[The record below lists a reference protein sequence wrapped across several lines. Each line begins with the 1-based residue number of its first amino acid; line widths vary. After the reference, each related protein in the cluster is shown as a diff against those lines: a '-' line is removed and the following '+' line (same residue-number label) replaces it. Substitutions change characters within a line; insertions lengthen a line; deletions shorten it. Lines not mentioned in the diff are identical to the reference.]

1 MATARDTRSDARV
14 KPGRRPNPALER
26 SLRAIKAVV
35 FDFDGVFTDN
45 RVLVME
51 DGREAVSCSRADGLG
66 LSRLRSIGIEMAII
80 STETNAVVSMRAN
93 KLKLQCFQAVEDKGA
108 CLRAFA
114 AKRGLAP
121 REVAFVG
128 NDINDA
134 DCLRFAGLPVIV
146 QDAEEEVIP
155 LARLRLTH
163 KGGLGAVREL
173 CDMLWRA
180 QGDGEIAGRR
190 SGAGRRIASRKGRGG
205 P

>member
-1 MATARDTRSDARV
+1 MAT
-14 KPGRRPNPALER
+14 RRNTAKSRKQLDLSLKQ

-66 LSRLRSIGIEMAII
+66 LARLRSIGIVLAII
-80 STETNAVVSMRAN
+80 STETNAVVSRRAD
-93 KLKLQCFQAVEDKGA
+93 KLRVLCFQAVEDKGA

-114 AKRGLAP
+114 AKNGLTAC
-121 REVAFVG
+121 EVAFVG
-128 NDINDA
+128 NDINDVE
-134 DCLRFAGLPVIV
+134 CLRFAGLPVVV

-155 LARLRLTH
+155 YARLRLSRE
-163 KGGLGAVREL
+163 GGHGAVREL

-180 QGDGEIAGRR
+180 NGKQEE
-190 SGAGRRIASRKGRGG
+190 
-205 P
+205 